1 MQCAA
6 RKDHPI
12 FRPMHQ
18 FEPLGRAGEDDM
30 VLADDGTAAQGAIKA
45 ALWARGK
52 KPGFYTMTDV
62 LGLADF

>member
-1 MQCAA
+1 M
-6 RKDHPI
+6 I
-12 FRPMHQ
+12 FAGAMERIELTH
-18 FEPLGRAGEDDM
+18 RAEDRTM
-30 VLADDGTAAQGAIKA
+30 FAQGAVKA